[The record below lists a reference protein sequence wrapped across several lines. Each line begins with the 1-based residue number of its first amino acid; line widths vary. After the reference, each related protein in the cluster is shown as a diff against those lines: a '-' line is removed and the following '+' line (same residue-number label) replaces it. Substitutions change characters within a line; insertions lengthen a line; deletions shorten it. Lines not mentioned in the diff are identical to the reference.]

1 MSTGTWRR
9 QQVTGGVCGGKVIT
23 PLPMANLL
31 KRVPQQLL
39 DRLSQGSV
47 LGGTPHTPNS
57 HIRLASHLL

>member
-9 QQVTGGVCGGKVIT
+9 QKVTEGVCGGKVIT
-23 PLPMANLL
+23 LLPMVNLL

-47 LGGTPHTPNS
+47 LGGDPS
-57 HIRLASHLL
+57 HS